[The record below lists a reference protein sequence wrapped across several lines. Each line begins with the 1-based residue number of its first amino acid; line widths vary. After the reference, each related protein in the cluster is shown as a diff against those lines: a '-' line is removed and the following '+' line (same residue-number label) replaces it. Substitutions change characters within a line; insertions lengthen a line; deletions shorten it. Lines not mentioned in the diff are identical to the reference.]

1 MAVASNRQR
10 GTLKP
15 ATHAAAAAAAAT
27 TGTITNIGAT
37 SRAVSIIA
45 AAHRTHHHAKAK
57 NCPSQI
63 LSSMQSLLSIHQHS
77 LHCQLHSKSLHLLVA
92 HVAKIVQELHS
103 LTTTQSS

>member
-15 ATHAAAAAAAAT
+15 ATHAAAAAAT
-27 TGTITNIGAT
+27 TGTITIIGVT
-37 SRAVSIIA
+37 SREVNTVA
-45 AAHRTHHHAKAK
+45 AAHRTCHHTIAK

-92 HVAKIVQELHS
+92 HVAKIVQELH
-103 LTTTQSS
+103 